1 MDRKKS
7 PCSFDPTT
15 NWDAKTKTVAKGQ
28 GTPRSNVGGSREKT
42 DTFFGPGSPGW
53 HSGKDGEINTTA
65 SDAGNT
71 VATTGRAVQPQ
82 DTRENFKGRTGKH
95 SGSTTETP
103 RSFHSAQL
111 VSPLEAV
118 TRASLQY
125 PKPKKPCRCGGMTG
139 SRIFLSKSQAIAFE

>member
-15 NWDAKTKTVAKGQ
+15 NWAAKTKPWQKVKEPREVTWVAVGKRPTPFLGRVLPA
-28 GTPRSNVGGSREKT
+28 GTPERTEKLTPQPVTPVTPSQRQAERFSPKIREKT
-42 DTFFGPGSPGW
+42 SRG
-53 HSGKDGEINTTA
+53 A
-65 SDAGNT
+65 QGNI
-71 VATTGRAVQPQ
+71 REVQP
-82 DTRENFKGRTGKH
+82 K
-95 SGSTTETP
+95 TP

-118 TRASLQY
+118 TRASLQC

-139 SRIFLSKSQAIAFE
+139 SRISLSESQAIAFE